1 MQRDSSHKKKN
12 FVNAACFSSE
22 NKKNSDKEKRRWKS
36 WFFRKAE
43 TGGKNRKILQ
53 KNKLGSVPV
62 Y

>member
-1 MQRDSSHKKKN
+1 MQLASLLLKIKKG
-12 FVNAACFSSE
+12 
-22 NKKNSDKEKRRWKS
+22 DKEEGIGKLV
-36 WFFRKAE
+36 FRKAK